1 MPGRQILSESQAKDL
16 GVDPEI
22 IPQLKKKLEA
32 KLKSRGLRTMVQML
46 APNSL
51 ERTEFKARRII
62 DKRDLYEE
70 ILRNE

>member
-1 MPGRQILSESQAKDL
+1 MDEMIVQAEYTA
-16 GVDPEI
+16 GVDPAN

-32 KLKSRGLRTMVQML
+32 ELKSRGLRTVVQML

-70 ILRNE
+70 IIGQG